1 MYRLSAILQTL
12 TGQRLKGDFAKGLF
26 PPPRSSPPQEVPP
39 PRTFG
44 SIGRGSSKHENRM
57 RQSVALV
64 ETAKAVAQEEAKNDE
79 GETRPNFGQVSTPAR
94 GPSIKPGSYRDIEER
109 AGIPQPT
116 IRLAEQHVATL
127 EAHPDVE
134 AAPQSV
140 TVAVGPLSGGKA
152 PALYGKW
159 VGVLTLSTPLE
170 GGSGFFCL
178 AESNIL
184 NRRTPTDDLLLSP
197 DEELHSLIVDE
208 VHGIPYTVYRG
219 RSPLFRVPQIS
230 CAL

>member
-1 MYRLSAILQTL
+1 MMQI
-12 TGQRLKGDFAKGLF
+12 
-26 PPPRSSPPQEVPP
+26 
-39 PRTFG
+39 
-44 SIGRGSSKHENRM
+44 
-57 RQSVALV
+57 VALA

-79 GETRPNFGQVSTPAR
+79 GETRPNFGQVSKPAR

-109 AGIPQPT
+109 TGIPQPT

-170 GGSGFFCL
+170 GGSGFFCV
-178 AESNIL
+178 AESNVL
-184 NRRTPTDDLLLSP
+184 NRRKPTDALLLSP

-208 VHGIPYTVYRG
+208 VHGIPYTVDG
-219 RSPLFRVPQIS
+219 PPCQSASDLLRSLKRVTCYDRVTVFDEVFLQGARQRLQTKGGP
-230 CAL
+230 